1 MNNLIIHPEYSNL
14 IDRLEELKI
23 IITEKIAK
31 KDYLIFHECKNI
43 ETAYM
48 LKIGH
53 LDFKIFET
61 KLNIRK
67 IKREIAIIQK
77 HINLQKEID
86 LNFIKNQIEIEF
98 EEYILKL
105 EEKAAKINMAI
116 NRAMNKTLSKE
127 ESLEIKKIYKE
138 LILKLHPDLNEE
150 LSKNEEDLFF
160 KVMESYEAGDLE
172 RLKVLKVLAS
182 DISNNEDE
190 PVEGNIL
197 DKLKE
202 NINLLEIRLELIDKE
217 IDEVKD
223 SYPYNKKFLLDD
235 EEKLEENKEIL
246 QNELNI
252 FIETLAMYKK
262 KLDYLL
268 NSINN

>member
-1 MNNLIIHPEYSNL
+1 M
-14 IDRLEELKI
+14 
-23 IITEKIAK
+23 
-31 KDYLIFHECKNI
+31 
-43 ETAYM
+43 
-48 LKIGH
+48 
-53 LDFKIFET
+53 
-61 KLNIRK
+61 
-67 IKREIAIIQK
+67 
-77 HINLQKEID
+77 
-86 LNFIKNQIEIEF
+86 NFIKNQIEIEF
-98 EEYILKL
+98 EEFILKL
-105 EEKAAKINMAI
+105 EEKAAKINIAI
-116 NRAMNKTLSKE
+116 DRAKNKKLSME
-127 ESLEIKKIYKE
+127 ETQEIKKIYKE

-246 QNELNI
+246 QNELNN